1 MIDELEKSLESFL
14 DAANQTCCFT
24 YILNLVAK
32 SILWQFDVPKAK
44 ASEVLDAAVCALA
57 DILADLE
64 DEEDQMEEDTI
75 TDDGEG
81 KNEDGLIDIRG
92 SMTVEEIEELDK
104 SIQPVHV
111 VFIKVSSISDSKL
124 MNLTYLTV
132 INTN

>member
-1 MIDELEKSLESFL
+1 
-14 DAANQTCCFT
+14 
-24 YILNLVAK
+24 
-32 SILWQFDVPKAK
+32 
-44 ASEVLDAAVCALA
+44 VLDAAVCALA